1 MHGRHRQVAA
11 FQAPQDDE
19 RARAPLAALTARY
32 AIYVAPDP
40 GSPLARFGAAW
51 LGRDVETGAQVA
63 RPAVEGFSDE
73 RLEQITETPRGYGFH
88 ATLLPPVRLAEGCT
102 PAMLADALTKFA
114 AGRAPFL
121 APPLHLTHMKGFLAL
136 MLSAENG
143 AMQALEDDT
152 IRTFDRFRAPP
163 SATELARH
171 GDEALTPRQEV
182 LFRAWGYPYVL
193 DEFRF
198 HMTLSC
204 ELVAPELQALQT
216 ALAPLAAPHCTRPL
230 AVGGVALFEQATQ
243 GAPFM
248 LAGRYPFAA

>member
-19 RARAPLAALTARY
+19 RARSLLAAVTARY
-32 AIYVAPDP
+32 AIYVAPDA

-51 LGRDVETGAQVA
+51 LGRDAETGARVA
-63 RPAVEGFSDE
+63 RPAVEGFGDE

-88 ATLLPPVRLAEGCT
+88 ATLAPPMRLAEGCT
-102 PAMLADALTKFA
+102 AGMLADALTAFA

-121 APPLHLTHMKGFLAL
+121 APPLRLSHMKGFLAL
-136 MLSAENG
+136 MLSAG
-143 AMQALEDDT
+143 SDAMQALEDDT
-152 IRTFDRFRAPP
+152 IRTFERFRAPP
-163 SATELARH
+163 SAAELARRE
-171 GDEALTPRQEV
+171 DEGLTPRQEE

-204 ELVAPELQALQT
+204 ELDAPELQALRT
-216 ALAPLAAPHCTRPL
+216 ALAPLTAPLCTGPL
-230 AVGGVALFEQATQ
+230 EVGGIALFEQETL